1 MSIAILLHPDKDLMA
16 YFISDENDY
25 GTVFTLMTS
34 DFCKDEWYFTLAHYT
49 YRYNSPNKN
58 QWQIQGEDS
67 PFKKLNFS
75 WNFWTCEQKKSCKI
89 FELLPPSS
97 GKFLSAWASELTNFK
112 NFSSFPPP
120 KCYFGS
126 ATDKKSIRDGWREN
140 EVGTRK

>member
-58 QWQIQGEDS
+58 Q
-67 PFKKLNFS
+67 
-75 WNFWTCEQKKSCKI
+75 
-89 FELLPPSS
+89 
-97 GKFLSAWASELTNFK
+97 
-112 NFSSFPPP
+112 
-120 KCYFGS
+120 
-126 ATDKKSIRDGWREN
+126 
-140 EVGTRK
+140 